1 VITRSCFAATG
12 RTRSICSL
20 LPGSHGTPRHSILP
34 QASRNLG
41 RLQSEGYKV
50 EFASD
55 GEEGLRKATQ
65 NSADLVIL
73 DIMLPRKNGFDVC
86 RDIRMA
92 GVVVPILMLTARGQT
107 IDKVLGLKIGADDYL
122 TKPFDAVELLARIEA
137 LLRRTKSPMLG
148 GTHRF
153 GELQVDL
160 RGTSVTRN
168 GKIVPL
174 SAREFQLLRYFVEHR
189 GVTLSRDV
197 LLKEVWAYSAEAFT
211 RTVDV
216 HVASIRQK
224 IEENPKR
231 PSLIVTAPG
240 LGYKFAP

>member
-1 VITRSCFAATG
+1 MDEKILVVEDDEVIRMALAD
-12 RTRSICSL
+12 
-20 LPGSHGTPRHSILP
+20 
-34 QASRNLG
+34 

-50 EFASD
+50 DFAKD

-65 NSADLVIL
+65 DSFDLVLL

-122 TKPFDAVELLARIEA
+122 TKPFDAMELLARIEA
-137 LLRRTKSPMLG
+137 LLRRAKSVSTG
-148 GTHRF
+148 GVHEF
-153 GELQVDL
+153 GPLQVDL
-160 RGTSVTRN
+160 RGTSVKRD

-174 SAREFQLLRYFVEHR
+174 SAREFQLLRFFIEHR
-189 GVTLSRDV
+189 GVTLSRDL
-197 LLKEVWAYSAEAFT
+197 LLKEVWSYSTEAFT

-216 HVASIRQK
+216 HVASLRQK

-231 PSLIVTAPG
+231 PALIQTVPG
-240 LGYKFAP
+240 FGYKFAP